1 MESKELSIVIVTF
14 KSEAKIFK
22 CLDSIPNNIE
32 ILIVE
37 NSNNINFK
45 KLVESKHT
53 NVKCILM
60 GDNKGYSVA
69 NNVGLKKVTT
79 KYALVLN
86 PDTVLDKNVINNFF
100 STIKKIKNFWLI
112 GPGNNRIKKD
122 NLGANSLIEVD
133 NLKGFAIFFNLAK
146 FNQEFFDENF
156 FLYFEEIDLCKKV
169 KKNNG
174 KIYLDK
180 KIIINHDEASS
191 VENTQKLELEKNRNW
206 HWMWSSFYYHKKY
219 KGLVLALLIITPKM
233 FSSMIKIIFYL
244 LIFNKDKR
252 DIYFSRLSGILNS
265 ILGKK
270 AWYRPSLD

>member
-169 KKNNG
+169 KEKNG
-174 KIYLDK
+174 QIFLDNN
-180 KIIINHDEASS
+180 IIISHEGASS
-191 VENTQKLELEKNRNW
+191 VEKNKKLN
-206 HWMWSSFYYHKKY
+206 
-219 KGLVLALLIITPKM
+219 
-233 FSSMIKIIFYL
+233 
-244 LIFNKDKR
+244 
-252 DIYFSRLSGILNS
+252 
-265 ILGKK
+265 
-270 AWYRPSLD
+270 

>member
-122 NLGANSLIEVD
+122 NLEANSLIEVD

-169 KKNNG
+169 KEKNG
-174 KIYLDK
+174 QIFLDNN
-180 KIIINHDEASS
+180 IIISHEGASS
-191 VENTQKLELEKNRNW
+191 VEKNKKIELEKNRNW
-206 HWMWSSFYYHKKY
+206 HWMWSTFYFHKKY
-219 KGLVLALLIITPKM
+219 KGFLIALIIIMPK
-233 FSSMIKIIFYL
+233 FLSSVIKTIFYFL
-244 LIFNKDKR
+244 TFNNEKR
-252 DIYFSRLSGILNS
+252 VIYFCRLSGILNS
-265 ILGKK
+265 IIGKK
-270 AWYRPSLD
+270 SWYRPSLD